1 MNELLLI
8 GSVVLIFGTVI
19 LAYKLFGKAG
29 LFCVS
34 AIATVLA
41 NIEVIILVKAF
52 GMEQTLGNVLFA
64 STFLITDILSEC
76 EGRKEANKAVTMSI
90 FVSVF
95 FLLLITELAFVCAV
109 GRRYDDAVHKS
120 GILEHAEDD
129 TCVTCGICCEP
140 VF

>member
-52 GMEQTLGNVLFA
+52 GMEQTLGNVLLHRH
-64 STFLITDILSEC
+64 SLSRIFC
-76 EGRKEANKAVTMSI
+76 RSVRAVKRPI
-90 FVSVF
+90 K
-95 FLLLITELAFVCAV
+95 L
-109 GRRYDDAVHKS
+109 
-120 GILEHAEDD
+120 
-129 TCVTCGICCEP
+129 
-140 VF
+140 

>member
-41 NIEVIILVKAF
+41 NIEVIILVKSF

-76 EGRKEANKAVTMSI
+76 EGLKEANKAVTMSI

-95 FLLLITELAFVCAV
+95 FFL
-109 GRRYDDAVHKS
+109 
-120 GILEHAEDD
+120 
-129 TCVTCGICCEP
+129 
-140 VF
+140 